1 MSKLDQVVVVRVV
14 KILYGL
20 FFSGGNF
27 FQHDVQVVFTML
39 NMAHW
44 TFRIKF
50 NYIILRKNIFM
61 QGQLWISSLFF
72 FTEMFFFW
80 NSFCLIASLP
90 EKLFYLFSCISN
102 CCSMFCNDTLI

>member
-1 MSKLDQVVVVRVV
+1 MFYCRSVLGNGLSKLDQVVVVRVV

-27 FQHDVQVVFTML
+27 FQHDVKEVFTML
-39 NMAHW
+39 NMVHLIL
-44 TFRIKF
+44 RIKF

-61 QGQLWISSLFF
+61 QSELWISSLFF

-80 NSFCLIASLP
+80 YSFCLIASLP
-90 EKLFYLFSCISN
+90 EK
-102 CCSMFCNDTLI
+102 